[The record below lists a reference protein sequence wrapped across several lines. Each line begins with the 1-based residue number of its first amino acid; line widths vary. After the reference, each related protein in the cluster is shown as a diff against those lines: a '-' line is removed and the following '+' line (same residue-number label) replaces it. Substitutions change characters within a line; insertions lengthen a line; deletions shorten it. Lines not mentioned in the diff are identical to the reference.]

1 MSKASQEKADEKKRK
16 QAMVILFSSHSPH
29 FLERESLL
37 LNKWASSFNKF
48 VSLFGAYQVDAA
60 KEKKSENKSSFK
72 EANAKAEKKMEETK
86 NE

>member
-16 QAMVILFSSHSPH
+16 QAMVTQPSTFSLI
-29 FLERESLL
+29 FWTKISLVKQMS
-37 LNKWASSFNKF
+37 NKI

-86 NE
+86 SE